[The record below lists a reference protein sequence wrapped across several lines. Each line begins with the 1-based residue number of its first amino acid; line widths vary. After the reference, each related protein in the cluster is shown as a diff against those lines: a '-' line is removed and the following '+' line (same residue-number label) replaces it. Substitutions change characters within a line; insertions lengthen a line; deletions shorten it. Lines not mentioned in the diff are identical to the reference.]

1 MIGKHL
7 VVKKNIKNGEKTHG
21 RNKEGNIKMSEKTK
35 KKPIA
40 DKPVYQEYLESQEYV
55 KEIKNE
61 VNMDQVDAVKYIEE
75 EYPET
80 AESFKEIQKEQYE
93 LFCRKQMDYGP
104 KNISVGTDLRT
115 DEDVKLSLTGLWFR
129 INDKIERLKQ
139 LVVFDKAAQ
148 NEPMIDA
155 FSDLSVYGII
165 AQIVHRKKWGK

>member
-1 MIGKHL
+1 M
-7 VVKKNIKNGEKTHG
+7 E
-21 RNKEGNIKMSEKTK
+21 EK
-35 KKPIA
+35 KKHIS
-40 DKPVYQEYLESQEYV
+40 DKPVYKEYIGDYPVHSNIETHDTW
-55 KEIKNE
+55 KEKD
-61 VNMDQVDAVKYIEE
+61 MDQVDAVKYIEE

-80 AESFKEIQKEQYE
+80 AKSFKAIQKEQYE
-93 LFCRKQMDYGP
+93 LFCKKQMDYGP

-165 AQIVHRKKWGK
+165 AQIVHRKKWGR

>member
-1 MIGKHL
+1 MEDTI
-7 VVKKNIKNGEKTHG
+7 
-21 RNKEGNIKMSEKTK
+21 
-35 KKPIA
+35 KKPIT
-40 DKPVYQEYLESQEYV
+40 DKPAYEEYL
-55 KEIKNE
+55 KNQDIGWNE
-61 VNMDQVDAVKYIEE
+61 THNNIGDDMDKVDPVKYIEK
-75 EYPET
+75 EYPQT
-80 AESFKEIQKEQYE
+80 AKSFKAIQKEQYE
-93 LFCRKQMDYGP
+93 LFCKKQMDYGP

>member
-1 MIGKHL
+1 MNEYDALK
-7 VVKKNIKNGEKTHG
+7 VKSIEDLQVLQD
-21 RNKEGNIKMSEKTK
+21 
-35 KKPIA
+35 KPIYKKYA
-40 DKPVYQEYLESQEYV
+40 SNKVAFSETIKGDK
-55 KEIKNE
+55 
-61 VNMDQVDAVKYIEE
+61 MDQVDPVKYIEK

-93 LFCRKQMDYGP
+93 LFCKKQMDYGP

-139 LVVFDKAAQ
+139 LVVLDKTAQ

>member
-1 MIGKHL
+1 
-7 VVKKNIKNGEKTHG
+7 
-21 RNKEGNIKMSEKTK
+21 MSETTK
-35 KKPIA
+35 KKHIA
-40 DKPVYQEYLESQEYV
+40 DKPVYKEYIGDYPVHSNIETHDTW
-55 KEIKNE
+55 KEKD
-61 VNMDQVDAVKYIEE
+61 MDKVDAVKYIEE

-80 AESFKEIQKEQYE
+80 AKSFKAIQKEQYE

-139 LVVFDKAAQ
+139 LVVLDKVAQ

-165 AQIVHRKKWGK
+165 AQIVHRKKWGR

>member
-1 MIGKHL
+1 MS
-7 VVKKNIKNGEKTHG
+7 KT
-21 RNKEGNIKMSEKTK
+21 
-35 KKPIA
+35 IA
-40 DKPVYQEYLESQEYV
+40 DKPVYQDY
-55 KEIKNE
+55 IKNVTNKVKFNE
-61 VNMDQVDAVKYIEE
+61 TTIGDDMDQVDAVKYIEE

-80 AESFKEIQKEQYE
+80 AKSFKAIQKEQYE
-93 LFCRKQMDYGP
+93 LFCKKQMDYGP

>member
-1 MIGKHL
+1 
-7 VVKKNIKNGEKTHG
+7 
-21 RNKEGNIKMSEKTK
+21 MSETTT

-40 DKPVYQEYLESQEYV
+40 DKPVYQDYIESDRYAQACHGDTW
-55 KEIKNE
+55 KEIDMNKKNPPLPGLT
-61 VNMDQVDAVKYIEE
+61 NPVKYIEK
-75 EYPET
+75 EYPQT
-80 AESFKEIQKEQYE
+80 AKSFKAIQKEQYE
-93 LFCRKQMDYGP
+93 LFCKKQMDYGP

-155 FSDLSVYGII
+155 FSDLSVYCII

>member
-1 MIGKHL
+1 MEDTI
-7 VVKKNIKNGEKTHG
+7 
-21 RNKEGNIKMSEKTK
+21 
-35 KKPIA
+35 KKPIT
-40 DKPVYQEYLESQEYV
+40 DKPVYNEYRNKV
-55 KEIKNE
+55 KFGEITIGE
-61 VNMDQVDAVKYIEE
+61 DMDQVDAVRYIEK
-75 EYPET
+75 EYPQT
-80 AESFKEIQKEQYE
+80 AKSFKAIQKEQYE
-93 LFCRKQMDYGP
+93 LFCKKQMDYGP

-165 AQIVHRKKWGK
+165 AQIVHRKKWGR

>member
-1 MIGKHL
+1 M
-7 VVKKNIKNGEKTHG
+7 EA
-21 RNKEGNIKMSEKTK
+21 TK
-35 KKPIA
+35 KKPIS
-40 DKPVYQEYLESQEYV
+40 DKPVYQEYLESEEYV
-55 KEIKNE
+55 KEIKSE

-80 AESFKEIQKEQYE
+80 AKSFKEIQKEQYE
-93 LFCRKQMDYGP
+93 LFCKKQMDYGP

-139 LVVFDKAAQ
+139 LVVLDKTAQ

-165 AQIVHRKKWGK
+165 AQIVHRKKWGR

>member
-1 MIGKHL
+1 M
-7 VVKKNIKNGEKTHG
+7 
-21 RNKEGNIKMSEKTK
+21 TK

-40 DKPVYQEYLESQEYV
+40 DKPVYKEYIESDMYAKDTW
-55 KEIKNE
+55 KEKDMNK
-61 VNMDQVDAVKYIEE
+61 VNPPLSGLTDPVKYIEK
-75 EYPET
+75 EYPQT
-80 AESFKEIQKEQYE
+80 AISFKAIQKEQYE

-165 AQIVHRKKWGK
+165 AQIVHRKKWGR

>member
-1 MIGKHL
+1 MSKK
-7 VVKKNIKNGEKTHG
+7 VKA
-21 RNKEGNIKMSEKTK
+21 
-35 KKPIA
+35 IA
-40 DKPVYQEYLESQEYV
+40 DKAVYTEYLIINKDKIET
-55 KEIKNE
+55 IIGD
-61 VNMDQVDAVKYIEE
+61 NMDQVDAVKYIEE

-80 AESFKEIQKEQYE
+80 AKSFKEIQKEQYE
-93 LFCRKQMDYGP
+93 LFCKKHMDYGP

>member
-1 MIGKHL
+1 MEDTI
-7 VVKKNIKNGEKTHG
+7 
-21 RNKEGNIKMSEKTK
+21 

-40 DKPVYQEYLESQEYV
+40 DKPVYKAYIESDMYAQDTW
-55 KEIKNE
+55 KEIDMNK
-61 VNMDQVDAVKYIEE
+61 VNPPLPGLTDPIKYIEK

-80 AESFKEIQKEQYE
+80 AKSFKAIQKEQYE
-93 LFCRKQMDYGP
+93 LFCKKQMDYGP

-139 LVVFDKAAQ
+139 LVVLDKAAQ

>member
-1 MIGKHL
+1 M
-7 VVKKNIKNGEKTHG
+7 ET
-21 RNKEGNIKMSEKTK
+21 TK
-35 KKPIA
+35 KKKHIS
-40 DKPVYQEYLESQEYV
+40 DKPVYQEYLDNIEIES
-55 KEIKNE
+55 E
-61 VNMDQVDAVKYIEE
+61 VNMDKVNPLPGLTDPVKYIEK
-75 EYPET
+75 EYPQT
-80 AESFKEIQKEQYE
+80 AKSFKAIQKEQYE
-93 LFCRKQMDYGP
+93 LFCKKQMDYGP

-165 AQIVHRKKWGK
+165 AQIVHRKKWGR

>member
-1 MIGKHL
+1 M
-7 VVKKNIKNGEKTHG
+7 EA
-21 RNKEGNIKMSEKTK
+21 TK
-35 KKPIA
+35 KKPIS
-40 DKPVYQEYLESQEYV
+40 DKPVYQEYLESEEYV
-55 KEIKNE
+55 KEIKSE

-80 AESFKEIQKEQYE
+80 AKSFKEIQKEQYE
-93 LFCRKQMDYGP
+93 LFCKKQMDYGP

>member
-1 MIGKHL
+1 M
-7 VVKKNIKNGEKTHG
+7 EA
-21 RNKEGNIKMSEKTK
+21 TK
-35 KKPIA
+35 KKPIS
-40 DKPVYQEYLESQEYV
+40 DKPVYQEYLESEEYV
-55 KEIKNE
+55 KEIKSE

-80 AESFKEIQKEQYE
+80 AKSFKEIQKEQYE
-93 LFCRKQMDYGP
+93 LFCKKQMDYGP
-104 KNISVGTDLRT
+104 RNISVGTDLRT

-139 LVVFDKAAQ
+139 LVVLDKAAQ

-165 AQIVHRKKWGK
+165 AQIVHRKKWGR

>member
-1 MIGKHL
+1 MAEK
-7 VVKKNIKNGEKTHG
+7 VKAIT
-21 RNKEGNIKMSEKTK
+21 
-35 KKPIA
+35 
-40 DKPVYQEYLESQEYV
+40 DKPVYNEYRNKV
-55 KEIKNE
+55 KFGEITIGE
-61 VNMDQVDAVKYIEE
+61 DMDQVDAVKYIEE

-165 AQIVHRKKWGK
+165 AQIVHRKKWCK

>member
-1 MIGKHL
+1 
-7 VVKKNIKNGEKTHG
+7 
-21 RNKEGNIKMSEKTK
+21 MSEITK
-35 KKPIA
+35 KKHIS
-40 DKPVYQEYLESQEYV
+40 DKAVYTEYLKINKDKVET
-55 KEIKNE
+55 IIGD
-61 VNMDQVDAVKYIEE
+61 NMDQVDAVKYIEE

-80 AESFKEIQKEQYE
+80 AESFKTIQKEQYE
-93 LFCRKQMDYGP
+93 LFCKKQMDYGP

-139 LVVFDKAAQ
+139 LVVLDKTAQ

>member
-1 MIGKHL
+1 MID
-7 VVKKNIKNGEKTHG
+7 
-21 RNKEGNIKMSEKTK
+21 MSKI
-35 KKPIA
+35 IA
-40 DKPVYQEYLESQEYV
+40 DKAVYKDYIKTAANKV
-55 KEIKNE
+55 KFNE
-61 VNMDQVDAVKYIEE
+61 TTIGDDMDKVDAVKYIEK
-75 EYPET
+75 EYPQT
-80 AESFKEIQKEQYE
+80 AKSFKAIQKEQYE
-93 LFCRKQMDYGP
+93 LFCKKQMDYGP

-165 AQIVHRKKWGK
+165 AQIVHRKKWGR

>member
-1 MIGKHL
+1 M
-7 VVKKNIKNGEKTHG
+7 
-21 RNKEGNIKMSEKTK
+21 IKMEEKVK
-35 KKPIA
+35 AIA
-40 DKPVYQEYLESQEYV
+40 DKPVYKEYIESDMYAQDTW
-55 KEIKNE
+55 KEKDMNE
-61 VNMDQVDAVKYIEE
+61 VNPPLPGLTDPVKYIEK
-75 EYPET
+75 EYPQT
-80 AESFKEIQKEQYE
+80 AKSFKAIQKEQYE

-155 FSDLSVYGII
+155 FSDLSVYGVI

>member
-1 MIGKHL
+1 M
-7 VVKKNIKNGEKTHG
+7 NE
-21 RNKEGNIKMSEKTK
+21 TK
-35 KKPIA
+35 KKKHIS
-40 DKPVYQEYLESQEYV
+40 DKPVYQEYLDNIPIESED
-55 KEIKNE
+55 K
-61 VNMDQVDAVKYIEE
+61 MDEVDAIAYIEK

-80 AESFKEIQKEQYE
+80 SKEFRQIQYE
-93 LFCRKQMDYGP
+93 QWATFCRKQMDYGP

-139 LVVFDKAAQ
+139 LVVLDKAAQ

-165 AQIVHRKKWGK
+165 AQIVHRKKWGR

>member
-1 MIGKHL
+1 M
-7 VVKKNIKNGEKTHG
+7 
-21 RNKEGNIKMSEKTK
+21 IKMEDTI

-40 DKPVYQEYLESQEYV
+40 DKSVYKEYIESDMYAQDTW
-55 KEIKNE
+55 KEIDMNK
-61 VNMDQVDAVKYIEE
+61 VNPPLPGLTDPVKYIEK
-75 EYPET
+75 EYPQT

-93 LFCRKQMDYGP
+93 LFCKKQMDYGP

-115 DEDVKLSLTGLWFR
+115 EEDVKLSLTGLWFR

-139 LVVFDKAAQ
+139 LVVFDKSAQ

>member
-1 MIGKHL
+1 M
-7 VVKKNIKNGEKTHG
+7 EA
-21 RNKEGNIKMSEKTK
+21 TK
-35 KKPIA
+35 KKPIS
-40 DKPVYQEYLESQEYV
+40 DKPVYQEYLESEEYV
-55 KEIKNE
+55 KEIKSE

-80 AESFKEIQKEQYE
+80 AKSFKEIQKEQYE
-93 LFCRKQMDYGP
+93 LFCKKQMDYGP

-139 LVVFDKAAQ
+139 LVVLDKAAQ

-165 AQIVHRKKWGK
+165 AQIVHRKKWGR

>member
-1 MIGKHL
+1 
-7 VVKKNIKNGEKTHG
+7 
-21 RNKEGNIKMSEKTK
+21 MSETTTK
-35 KKPIA
+35 KHIA
-40 DKPVYQEYLESQEYV
+40 DKPVYTEYLDNDKIET
-55 KEIKNE
+55 IIGD
-61 VNMDQVDAVKYIEE
+61 NMDSVDAVKYIEE

-80 AESFKEIQKEQYE
+80 AKSFKAIQKEQYE
-93 LFCRKQMDYGP
+93 LFCKKQMDYGP
-104 KNISVGTDLRT
+104 KNISVGIDLRT
-115 DEDVKLSLTGLWFR
+115 EEDVKLSLTGLWFR

>member
-1 MIGKHL
+1 
-7 VVKKNIKNGEKTHG
+7 
-21 RNKEGNIKMSEKTK
+21 MSEKK
-35 KKPIA
+35 VRAIA
-40 DKPVYQEYLESQEYV
+40 DKAVYTEYLKSQAVGWSETHSQFV
-55 KEIKNE
+55 PDNIGD
-61 VNMDQVDAVKYIEE
+61 NMDQVDPVKYIEK
-75 EYPET
+75 EYPQT
-80 AESFKEIQKEQYE
+80 AKSFKEIQKEQYE

>member
-1 MIGKHL
+1 MEKK
-7 VVKKNIKNGEKTHG
+7 VKAIV
-21 RNKEGNIKMSEKTK
+21 
-35 KKPIA
+35 
-40 DKPVYQEYLESQEYV
+40 DKPVYKEYLNNIEIES
-55 KEIKNE
+55 E
-61 VNMDQVDAVKYIEE
+61 VNMDQVDAVRYIEK
-75 EYPET
+75 EYPQT
-80 AESFKEIQKEQYE
+80 AKSFKAIQKEQYE

>member
-1 MIGKHL
+1 
-7 VVKKNIKNGEKTHG
+7 
-21 RNKEGNIKMSEKTK
+21 MSETTK
-35 KKPIA
+35 KKHIA
-40 DKPVYQEYLESQEYV
+40 DKPVYKEYIGDYPVHSNIETHDTW
-55 KEIKNE
+55 KEKD
-61 VNMDQVDAVKYIEE
+61 MDKVDAVKYIEE

-80 AESFKEIQKEQYE
+80 AKSFKAIQKEQYE
-93 LFCRKQMDYGP
+93 LFCKKQMDYGP

-165 AQIVHRKKWGK
+165 AQIVHRKKWGR